1 MVYTE
6 EDGEE
11 GGRGQGWGGGRERAE
26 AGKNIASSPSF
37 FVSFFI

>member
-11 GGRGQGWGGGRERAE
+11 GGRGQGRGGGRERAE
-26 AGKNIASSPSF
+26 AGKWPSF
-37 FVSFFI
+37 FVSFFYIIP